1 MVDRKKTQLDEATT
15 LAAEDIFEIVQ
26 FSSSESKRIRAD
38 NARDSFLGV
47 TYAKE
52 TSSVTVGNT
61 TDETSIFSTTITGG
75 DMGATGWLRVTVM
88 GSIIQN
94 RGGSTV
100 LTVRLKLGAT
110 TLCSALATMLT
121 AANAGAFRFVGY
133 IANTSASAQKAV
145 LYNEQLRTNIANQ
158 SKGITGT
165 GAEDTSTN
173 KTLDITA
180 EWAVADAQTTLTK
193 TIAMVELLP

>member
-1 MVDRKKTQLDEATT
+1 MADRKKTQLDEATT
-15 LAAEDIFEIVQ
+15 LAAADIFEIVQ

-61 TDETSIFSTTITGG
+61 ADETSIFSTTITGG

-94 RGGSTV
+94 TGSSKIFTV
-100 LTVRLKLGAT
+100 KMKLGST
-110 TLCSALATMLT
+110 TLCSATATML
-121 AANAGAFRFVGY
+121 ASANVGALRIVGY
-133 IANTSASAQKAV
+133 IANTSALAQKAV
-145 LYNEQLRTNIANQ
+145 LYNEQIRTNIANQ
-158 SKGITGT
+158 SKGIIGT

-173 KTLDITA
+173 KTLDITVQWA
-180 EWAVADAQTTLTK
+180 SAVAEETLTK